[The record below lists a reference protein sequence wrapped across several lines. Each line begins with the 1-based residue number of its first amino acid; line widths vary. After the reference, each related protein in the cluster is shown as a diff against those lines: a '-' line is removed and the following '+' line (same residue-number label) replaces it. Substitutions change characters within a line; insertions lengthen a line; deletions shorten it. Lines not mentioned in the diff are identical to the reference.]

1 MVINISAKQKSDIGT
16 VFKEYL
22 RGRYSGGLK
31 IKRIQGK
38 KARDDAFL
46 AAYKRF
52 SGCKAEAYKVA
63 TIYGIKVCPY
73 CNINYTYV
81 VKRGKKCVCR
91 PDFDHFVAKTDCP
104 KKALD
109 IMNLIPC
116 CQQCNSRV
124 KHKKH
129 FSRRSHIHPYYD
141 DFDSCYRFDY
151 RLRKKGLLSESNL
164 EILLNVLDSSGRTGK
179 FIADMELWPRYQ
191 NHKDFVYKVGDF
203 TDGKIYPRL
212 IRTYVGDIMTLN
224 TFEANT
230 SNTAETTGVA
240 LEAGNYLQVGS
251 TGFLEVAKSSGTPV
265 STMSGLTGMVWK
277 VIKIYTMPDSQQGV
291 KIQRVQ

>member
-191 NHKDFVYKVGDF
+191 NHKDVVFSIMKRAQRYPINSKGF
-203 TDGKIYPRL
+203 TKHYSKLVSKKNLIDLIYPELSCDIMNVSLGKLKKDIAMRVLTVMQSGGKI
-212 IRTYVGDIMTLN
+212 
-224 TFEANT
+224 
-230 SNTAETTGVA
+230 
-240 LEAGNYLQVGS
+240 
-251 TGFLEVAKSSGTPV
+251 
-265 STMSGLTGMVWK
+265 
-277 VIKIYTMPDSQQGV
+277 
-291 KIQRVQ
+291 